1 MGRGLSLSGGAKTQF
16 STKSL
21 VLIPIAVGINL
32 IGGTLCS
39 TLKLPLFL
47 DTIGTIVI
55 ACLSGPWV
63 AALCGLL
70 TNIFLALVANPV
82 YLPYAVVSVLCG
94 LTVGYMAKA
103 GLFGKPWGAVLVW
116 LACTLVNAVTASVIT
131 VFVYGGAT
139 GANGTSIL
147 TATLIVAMKNIMV
160 SVFSSSMIENLVDK
174 GIVVFIAYFIVK
186 GIPRNFRSQY
196 ETSSAGDDDDD

>member
-1 MGRGLSLSGGAKTQF
+1 MTKELSLWEGIKTQF

-39 TLKLPLFL
+39 ALKLPLFL
-47 DTIGTIVI
+47 DMIGTIVI
-55 ACLSGPWV
+55 ACLSGPWA

-103 GLFGKPWGAVLVW
+103 GLFARPRGVVLVW
-116 LACTLVNAVTASVIT
+116 LACTLVNAVSASVIT

-174 GIVVFIAYFIVK
+174 GIAVLIAYFIVK
-186 GIPRNFRSQY
+186 RIPQHFRSQY
-196 ETSSAGDDDDD
+196 ETNPVGDDDED